1 MKWLLGSIATLGTA
15 VALAIVV
22 AAPAGAGTAIVVTTP
37 AGADVLSFDTAFA
50 NVSPFIGA
58 AGTIRDVPAAP
69 LPWQV
74 RSIHGD
80 LDSNGR
86 LTVDVDGLVLA
97 NDPAV
102 PANLRG
108 TNPVPSF
115 AAIVSCT
122 SSSGGKVVTTNTT
135 TGNFTATMP
144 GGNAFI
150 HQRLS
155 LPHPCAAPDIFVTS
169 PNGGVWFTI
178 TGSAVSRG
186 DRDLQDFSTA
196 FANVSPFIGAAGTI
210 SGETAAP
217 LPWAVR
223 HIRGDL
229 DADGQLNISVRG
241 LVLANDPAVPANL
254 RGTNPVPSFA
264 GVVTCRVPSGNTFT
278 TTKVISNNFTATA
291 SGDAEIHQRLTLP
304 QPCVGPYVFVTSPN
318 GGVWFAVTG
327 QN

>member
-1 MKWLLGSIATLGTA
+1 LATIGTA
-15 VALAIVV
+15 IVLAVVV
-22 AAPAGAGTAIVVTTP
+22 AVPAGAGTAVLVATP
-37 AGADVLSFDTAFA
+37 AGMGIPHVSDVLSFDTAFA

-58 AGTIRDVPAAP
+58 AGTIRGVTAAP
-69 LPWQV
+69 LPWAV

-80 LDSNGR
+80 LDSNGQ

-108 TNPVPSF
+108 TNPVPMF
-115 AAIVSCT
+115 AAIVSCL
-122 SSSGGKVVTTNTT
+122 SSSGGKVVTANTT
-135 TGNFTATMP
+135 SANFKATMP

-178 TGSAVSRG
+178 TGSASNRSN
-186 DRDLQDFSTA
+186 RDVQDFSTA
-196 FANVSPFIGAAGTI
+196 FANVSPFIGAAGAI
-210 SGETAAP
+210 SGVTAAP

-223 HIRGDL
+223 SIHGDL
-229 DADGQLNISVRG
+229 DANGDLNISVRG

-264 GVVTCRVPSGNTFT
+264 AIVTCRVPSGNTFT
-278 TTKVISNNFTATA
+278 TTKVISNNFPATMP
-291 SGDAEIHQRLTLP
+291 GGNAEIHQKLTLP

-327 QN
+327 QS